1 MKGKELI
8 KLEHLSILE
17 INGKGSFELLQGQI
31 TSDME
36 KVSLDNCVVGSIC
49 DIKGR
54 VVSSFITYKNAIEN
68 NSFFLIGETEALVAT
83 KTVLEKYQPFYDC
96 SLRHRKDIKFY
107 AIEEGCL
114 IRDFPES
121 NLDIS
126 SQNYD
131 SFFRLHYLEK
141 KYHLIAFIESKEF
154 KGYNI
159 SDNKSS
165 WELDEI
171 INQNF
176 EITSKVINK
185 FTPHELGYHLNTR
198 IDFEKGCYTGQ
209 EIVARMHY
217 RAKKLPEII
226 VRSTNKEVK
235 DLMKVYDKD
244 NKAVGLILSCTK
256 TDNNYQC
263 LLSMNKNYSG
273 QDIDF

>member
-54 VVSSFITYKNAIEN
+54 VVSSFITSKNAKEN
-68 NSFFLIGETEALVAT
+68 NSFFLVGETKALAAT
-83 KTVLEKYQPFYDC
+83 KIVLEKYQPFYDC
-96 SLRHRKDIKFY
+96 SLRLRKDIKFY
-107 AIEEGCL
+107 AVEEGCL
-114 IRDFPES
+114 ISDFPES
-121 NLDIS
+121 NLDVS
-126 SQNYD
+126 SQNYG

-141 KYHLIAFIESKEF
+141 KYHLIAFLESEEF

-159 SDNKSS
+159 SNDKLS

-171 INQNF
+171 VNQNF
-176 EITSKVINK
+176 EITSEVINK
-185 FTPHELGYHLNTR
+185 FTPHELGYHLNNR

-235 DLMKVYDKD
+235 NLMKVYDKD
-244 NKAVGLILSCTK
+244 SKVVGLILSCTK

-273 QDIDF
+273 QNLDF

>member
-8 KLEHLSILE
+8 KLDYLSILE
-17 INGKGSFELLQGQI
+17 VNGNGSFELLQGQI

-36 KVSLDNCVVGSIC
+36 KVSLDNCVIGSIC

-54 VVSSFITYKNAIEN
+54 VVSSFITSKNVKEN
-68 NSFFLIGETEALVAT
+68 NSFFLVGETKALEAT
-83 KTVLEKYQPFYDC
+83 KTNLEKYQPFYDC
-96 SLRHRKDIKFY
+96 SLRLRKDIKFY

-114 IRDFPES
+114 ISDFPES
-121 NLDIS
+121 KLDIS

-141 KYHLIAFIESKEF
+141 KYHLIGLIESEEF

-159 SDNKSS
+159 SKDKLP

-176 EITSKVINK
+176 EITSEVINK

-209 EIVARMHY
+209 EIVARMQY

-226 VRSTNKEVK
+226 VRATDKEVK
-235 DLMKVYDKD
+235 NLMKVNDKD
-244 NKAVGLILSCTK
+244 NKEVGLILSCTK
-256 TDNNYQC
+256 TDSNYQC

-273 QDIDF
+273 QDLDF

>member
-1 MKGKELI
+1 MCI
-8 KLEHLSILE
+8 R
-17 INGKGSFELLQGQI
+17 
-31 TSDME
+31 DR
-36 KVSLDNCVVGSIC
+36 C
-49 DIKGR
+49 
-54 VVSSFITYKNAIEN
+54 
-68 NSFFLIGETEALVAT
+68 
-83 KTVLEKYQPFYDC
+83 
-96 SLRHRKDIKFY
+96 
-107 AIEEGCL
+107 CL
-114 IRDFPES
+114 ISDFPES

-141 KYHLIAFIESKEF
+141 KYHLIAFIESEEF

-159 SDNKSS
+159 SNDKLP

-176 EITSKVINK
+176 EITSEVISK

-217 RAKKLPEII
+217 RAKKLPELI

-244 NKAVGLILSCTK
+244 SKVVGLILSCTK
-256 TDNNYQC
+256 TDNSYQC
-263 LLSMNKNYSG
+263 LHSTVVATQTYAY
-273 QDIDF
+273 

>member
-8 KLEHLSILE
+8 KLEYLSILE

-54 VVSSFITYKNAIEN
+54 VVSSFITSKNAKEN
-68 NSFFLIGETEALVAT
+68 NSFFLVGETKALVAT

-96 SLRHRKDIKFY
+96 SLRLRKDIKLY

-114 IRDFPES
+114 ISDFPKS

-141 KYHLIAFIESKEF
+141 KYHLIAFIESEEF

-159 SDNKSS
+159 SNDKLP

-171 INQNF
+171 INLNF
-176 EITSKVINK
+176 EITSEAINK

-209 EIVARMHY
+209 EIVARMQY

-244 NKAVGLILSCTK
+244 KKVVGLILSCTK
-256 TDNNYQC
+256 TDNDYQC

>member
-36 KVSLDNCVVGSIC
+36 KVSEDNCVISSIC

-54 VVSSFITYKNAIEN
+54 VMSSFIAAKNQKEN
-68 NSFFLIGETEALVAT
+68 HSFFLVGETNALEAT
-83 KTVLEKYQPFYDC
+83 QTILEKYKPFYDC
-96 SLRHRKDIKFY
+96 SLEQKEDIKFY
-107 AIEEGCL
+107 AIEEDCL
-114 IRDFPES
+114 IRNFPES
-121 NLDIS
+121 KLDIS
-126 SQNYD
+126 FQNYD

-141 KYHLIAFIESKEF
+141 RYHLVAFTESEEF

-159 SDNKSS
+159 SNDQLL

-176 EITSKVINK
+176 EITSEVINK

-217 RAKKLPEII
+217 RAKKLPEIL
-226 VRSTNKEVK
+226 VRSTNKEVE
-235 DLMKVYDKD
+235 DLTKVYDKD
-244 NKAVGLILSCTK
+244 NKVVGLILSCTK
-256 TDNNYQC
+256 TDSKYHC

>member
-36 KVSLDNCVVGSIC
+36 KVSEDNCVMGSIC
-49 DIKGR
+49 DIRGR
-54 VVSSFITYKNAIEN
+54 VMSSFIAAKNEKEN
-68 NSFFLIGETEALVAT
+68 HSFFLVGETKALEATQAI
-83 KTVLEKYQPFYDC
+83 LEKYKPFYDC
-96 SLRHRKDIKFY
+96 SLKQKEDIKFY
-107 AIEEGCL
+107 AIEEDCL
-114 IRDFPES
+114 IRNFPES
-121 NLDIS
+121 KLDIS
-126 SQNYD
+126 FQNYN
-131 SFFRLHYLEK
+131 SFFRMHYLEK
-141 KYHLIAFIESKEF
+141 KYHLVAFTESEEF
-154 KGYNI
+154 EGYNI
-159 SDNKSS
+159 SNDKLP

-171 INQNF
+171 NNQNF
-176 EITSKVINK
+176 EITSEVINK

-217 RAKKLPEII
+217 RAKKLPEIL
-226 VRSTNKEVK
+226 VRSTNKEVE
-235 DLMKVYDKD
+235 DLTKVYDKD
-244 NKAVGLILSCTK
+244 NKVVGLILSCTK
-256 TDNNYQC
+256 TDSKYHC

>member
-8 KLEHLSILE
+8 KLEHLSTLE

-54 VVSSFITYKNAIEN
+54 VVSSFITSKNAKEN
-68 NSFFLIGETEALVAT
+68 NSFFLVGETKALVAT

-126 SQNYD
+126 SQNYE

-141 KYHLIAFIESKEF
+141 KYHLIAFIKSDEF
-154 KGYNI
+154 KGYDI
-159 SDNKSS
+159 SNDKSP

>member
-54 VVSSFITYKNAIEN
+54 VVSSFITSKNAKEN
-68 NSFFLIGETEALVAT
+68 NSFFLVGETEALVAT

-96 SLRHRKDIKFY
+96 SLRLRKDIKFY

-141 KYHLIAFIESKEF
+141 KYHLIAFIKSKEF

-159 SDNKSS
+159 SDNKLS

-176 EITSKVINK
+176 EITSETINK

>member
-17 INGKGSFELLQGQI
+17 INGKGSFDLLQGQI

-36 KVSLDNCVVGSIC
+36 KVSEDNCVMGSIC

-54 VVSSFITYKNAIEN
+54 VISSFIAAKNENEN
-68 NSFFLIGETEALVAT
+68 NSFFLVGETKALEAT
-83 KTVLEKYQPFYDC
+83 QTILEKYKPFYDC
-96 SLRHRKDIKFY
+96 SVIQKEDIKFY
-107 AIEEGCL
+107 AIEEDCL
-114 IRDFPES
+114 LRNFPES
-121 NLDIS
+121 KLDIS
-126 SQNYD
+126 FQNYD

-141 KYHLIAFIESKEF
+141 KYHLIAFTESEEF
-154 KGYNI
+154 TGYNI
-159 SDNKSS
+159 SNDKLP

-171 INQNF
+171 INHNF
-176 EITSKVINK
+176 EITSEVINK

-226 VRSTNKEVK
+226 VKSTNKEVK

-244 NKAVGLILSCTK
+244 TKVVGLILSCAK

-273 QDIDF
+273 QDLDF

>member
-36 KVSLDNCVVGSIC
+36 KVSKDHCVMGSIC

-54 VVSSFITYKNAIEN
+54 VMSSFIAAKNEKEN
-68 NSFFLIGETEALVAT
+68 HSFFLVGETKALEAT
-83 KTVLEKYQPFYDC
+83 QTILEKYKPFYDC
-96 SLRHRKDIKFY
+96 SLEQKKDIKFY
-107 AIEEGCL
+107 AIEEDCL
-114 IRDFPES
+114 IRNFPES
-121 NLDIS
+121 KLDIS
-126 SQNYD
+126 FQNYD

-141 KYHLIAFIESKEF
+141 RYHLVAFTESEEF

-159 SDNKSS
+159 SNDKLP

-176 EITSKVINK
+176 EITSEVINK

-217 RAKKLPEII
+217 RAKKLPEIL
-226 VRSTNKEVK
+226 VRSTNKEVE
-235 DLMKVYDKD
+235 DLTKVYDKD
-244 NKAVGLILSCTK
+244 NKVVGLILSCTK
-256 TDNNYQC
+256 TDSKYHC

>member
-36 KVSLDNCVVGSIC
+36 KVSEDHCVMGSIC

-54 VVSSFITYKNAIEN
+54 VISSFIAAKNEKEN
-68 NSFFLIGETEALVAT
+68 HSFFLVGETKALEAT
-83 KTVLEKYQPFYDC
+83 QIILEKYKPFYDC
-96 SLRHRKDIKFY
+96 SLNQKEDIKFY
-107 AIEEGCL
+107 AIEEDCL
-114 IRDFPES
+114 IRNFPES
-121 NLDIS
+121 KLDIS
-126 SQNYD
+126 FQNYD

-141 KYHLIAFIESKEF
+141 RYHLVAFTESEEF

-159 SDNKSS
+159 SNDKLP

-176 EITSKVINK
+176 EITSEVINK

-217 RAKKLPEII
+217 RAKKLPEIL
-226 VRSTNKEVK
+226 VRSTNKEVE
-235 DLMKVYDKD
+235 DLTKVYDKD
-244 NKAVGLILSCTK
+244 NKVVGLILSCTK
-256 TDNNYQC
+256 TDSNYHC

-273 QDIDF
+273 QELDF

>member
-8 KLEHLSILE
+8 KLEHLSILK

-36 KVSLDNCVVGSIC
+36 KVSEDNCVMGSIC

-54 VVSSFITYKNAIEN
+54 VMSSFIAAKNEKEN
-68 NSFFLIGETEALVAT
+68 HSFFLVGETKALEAT
-83 KTVLEKYQPFYDC
+83 QIILEKYKPFYDC
-96 SLRHRKDIKFY
+96 SLKQKEDIKFY
-107 AIEEGCL
+107 AIDEDCL
-114 IRDFPES
+114 IRNFPES
-121 NLDIS
+121 NLEIS
-126 SQNYD
+126 FQNYD

-141 KYHLIAFIESKEF
+141 KYHLVAFTESEEF

-159 SDNKSS
+159 SNDKLP

-176 EITSKVINK
+176 EITSEVINK

-217 RAKKLPEII
+217 RAKKLPEIL
-226 VRSTNKEVK
+226 VKSTNKEVE
-235 DLMKVYDKD
+235 DLTKVYDKD
-244 NKAVGLILSCTK
+244 NKVVGLILSCTK
-256 TDNNYQC
+256 TDSNYHC

-273 QDIDF
+273 QDLDF

>member
-36 KVSLDNCVVGSIC
+36 KVSEDHCVMGSIC

-54 VVSSFITYKNAIEN
+54 VMSSFIAAKNEKEN
-68 NSFFLIGETEALVAT
+68 HSFFLVGETKALEAT
-83 KTVLEKYQPFYDC
+83 QIILEKYKPFYDC
-96 SLRHRKDIKFY
+96 SLKQKEDIKFY
-107 AIEEGCL
+107 AIEEDCL
-114 IRDFPES
+114 IRNFPES
-121 NLDIS
+121 KLEIS
-126 SQNYD
+126 FQNYD

-141 KYHLIAFIESKEF
+141 KYHLVAFTESEEF

-159 SDNKSS
+159 SNDKLP

-176 EITSKVINK
+176 EITSEVINK

-217 RAKKLPEII
+217 RAKKLPEIL
-226 VRSTNKEVK
+226 VRSTNKEVE
-235 DLMKVYDKD
+235 DLTKVYDKD
-244 NKAVGLILSCTK
+244 NKVVGLILSCTK
-256 TDNNYQC
+256 TDSKYHC

-273 QDIDF
+273 QDLDF